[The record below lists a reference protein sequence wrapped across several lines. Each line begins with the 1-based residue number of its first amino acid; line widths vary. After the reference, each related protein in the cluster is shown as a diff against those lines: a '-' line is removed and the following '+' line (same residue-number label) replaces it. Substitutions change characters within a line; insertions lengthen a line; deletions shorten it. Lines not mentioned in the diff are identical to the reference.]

1 MSNAAVMPTQAQIQA
16 MMESG
21 PEGPVVMVNLLKYRA
36 RAAYELDRAEAKEGL
51 TGREAYQ
58 RYGMTAFKCVTER
71 GGSIVWMGPQ
81 ALVFIGGPEQNW
93 DDIVCV
99 RYPSRQNF
107 LAMVSDPKYLAAT
120 YHRDA
125 GLERTALLCCKAGS
139 AA

>member
-1 MSNAAVMPTQAQIQA
+1 MSNAAVMPTQAQIRA
-16 MMESG
+16 MMEKG
-21 PEGPVVMVNLLKYRA
+21 PEGPIVMVNLLKYRD
-36 RAAYELDRAEAKEGL
+36 RAAYEPDRAEAKENL

-58 RYGMTAFKCVTER
+58 RYGMTAMKSVSER

-81 ALVFIGGPEQNW
+81 ALVFIGGPEQEW

-99 RYPSRQNF
+99 RYPSRQRF
-107 LAMVSDPKYLAAT
+107 LEMVSNAEYLAAT

>member
-1 MSNAAVMPTQAQIQA
+1 MSNSAVVPTPAQLQA
-16 MMESG
+16 MVEKG
-21 PEGPVVMVNLLKYRA
+21 PDGPIVMVNLLKYRD
-36 RAAYELDRAEAKEGL
+36 RAAYEADHAEAKENL
-51 TGREAYQ
+51 SGREAYQ
-58 RYGMTAFKCVTER
+58 RYGMTAFKHVSAR

-81 ALVFIGGPEQNW
+81 ALVFIGGPEQEC

-99 RYPSRQNF
+99 KYPSRQKF
-107 LAMVSDPKYLAAT
+107 LEMVSDPDYLAAT